1 MIISFRQGFNLNLS
15 PGLIGKMLR
24 NVACSRFTL
33 RYYSDSS
40 MVLSLWMHESSHF
53 ASYQHIR
60 SPISDTRSSYYLL
73 WATTSTLLSPQLCN
87 RRVKEEQ
94 PNCRKQTLYS
104 RSTTHRKV
112 LNAIID
118 SIGWSSRWCMDANRG
133 PITAHKSAVIRPHLA
148 DVRTYPGVISDT
160 GIISANCRA
169 APRHALLCTS

>member
-1 MIISFRQGFNLNLS
+1 MLLVQGS
-15 PGLIGKMLR
+15 PLDITR
-24 NVACSRFTL
+24 TQECV
-33 RYYSDSS
+33 
-40 MVLSLWMHESSHF
+40 SHF
-53 ASYQHIR
+53 ECTRALTLPPTNIMR
-60 SPISDTRSSYYLL
+60 SPTSDTRSSYYLL
-73 WATTSTLLSPQLCN
+73 WATTSTLLSPQLRN
-87 RRVKEEQ
+87 RRVEEEQ

-160 GIISANCRA
+160 RIISANCRA
-169 APRHALLCTS
+169 APRHALLCTG

>member
-1 MIISFRQGFNLNLS
+1 
-15 PGLIGKMLR
+15 ML
-24 NVACSRFTL
+24 L
-33 RYYSDSS
+33 LD
-40 MVLSLWMHESSHF
+40 
-53 ASYQHIR
+53 SYQHIR
-60 SPISDTRSSYYLL
+60 SPISDSSYYLL
-73 WATTSTLLSPQLCN
+73 WATASTLLSPQLRN
-87 RRVKEEQ
+87 SRVKEEQ

-112 LNAIID
+112 FDAIID

-169 APRHALLCTS
+169 AFASRTTLYQLNVNLLFALGIERFWLLTLK

>member
-1 MIISFRQGFNLNLS
+1 MECCVFYRSNLRILYSHKNVFPALS
-15 PGLIGKMLR
+15 ARELL
-24 NVACSRFTL
+24 L
-33 RYYSDSS
+33 WLLS
-40 MVLSLWMHESSHF
+40 MQTFSC
-53 ASYQHIR
+53 
-60 SPISDTRSSYYLL
+60 SPISDSCYYLL
-73 WATTSTLLSPQLCN
+73 WATTSTLLSPQLRN
-87 RRVKEEQ
+87 RRLKEQQ

-112 LNAIID
+112 LDAIID

-133 PITAHKSAVIRPHLA
+133 PITAHKSAVIRRHLA

>member
-1 MIISFRQGFNLNLS
+1 MLLALGS
-15 PGLIGKMLR
+15 PLDITRTQECFSYFECTRAL
-24 NVACSRFTL
+24 TL
-33 RYYSDSS
+33 PPTN
-40 MVLSLWMHESSHF
+40 
-53 ASYQHIR
+53 QHIR

-73 WATTSTLLSPQLCN
+73 WATTSTLLSPQLRN